1 MMMRSLNHTWLGWEA
16 VTSWLGEAL
25 TEARNS
31 LTDGPLRCLKFLI
44 AIHADKEPQAPGL
57 HRISRAVQAPERS
70 VKRWLSHLAT
80 IGAIVMR
87 HGGGGRHANISVFI
101 SIQAFLASLKEMAPL
116 TPVFGPT
123 DGSFGP
129 TNGEK
134 WPHSCDVNLKEEEVQ
149 ERKSPPVENI
159 EPQTPKTPEL
169 SEEDRQ
175 QLSALRRT
183 HPHASKAN
191 LLEALAEYKAS
202 GVKFTDTQESPRPM
216 QSSAVRRPGTSSPES
231 TEALRSSIRD
241 LVQRKKLG

>member
-80 IGAIVMR
+80 IGSIVMKR
-87 HGGGGRHANISVFI
+87 GGDSNASKIQVFI
-101 SIQAFLASLKEMAPL
+101 SLEAFLAPPKKVAPPN
-116 TPVFGPT
+116 PVFGPT
-123 DGSFGP
+123 EVKSGP
-129 TNGEK
+129 TEPQK
-134 WPHSCDVNLKEEEVQ
+134 WPDRTDVNLKEEETQ
-149 ERKSPPVENI
+149 ERKSLPVENI

-183 HPHASKAN
+183 YPHASKAN